1 MMFTDSKPQLQN
13 RIGLSEIEIAQICQ
27 KWNITKMGI
36 FGSILGSYF
45 RPNSDIDILLQFA
58 PTARQGLLTLAKI
71 KVELETRFNRVVD
84 LSMWESIENS
94 DNWIRQKSILDAVI
108 VIYEQK

>member
-1 MMFTDSKPQLQN
+1 MLTDSEFQLQN

-36 FGSILGSYF
+36 FGSILGSHF
-45 RPNSDIDILLQFA
+45 QPNSDIDILLKFA
-58 PTARQGLLTLAKI
+58 PTAQQGLLTLAKI
-71 KVELETRFNRVVD
+71 KMELETRFNRVVD
-84 LSMWESIENS
+84 LSIWESIENG

>member
-1 MMFTDSKPQLQN
+1 MLTDSEHQLQS
-13 RIGLSEIEIAQICQ
+13 RIGLSEIEIAQLCQ

-36 FGSILGSYF
+36 FGSILGSHF

-71 KVELETRFNRVVD
+71 KVELETRFNRAVD
-84 LSMWESIENS
+84 LSTWEGIENS
-94 DNWIRQKSILDAVI
+94 DNWIRRQSILDAAI